1 MNVAV
6 LGVATS
12 PFGELFA
19 LSAKDLAKRVVG
31 DALETSGY
39 DASDMDAIFV
49 GNMLSGM
56 LDGQANVGAFFADAL
71 GMAVPAVRVEGACA
85 SGGLAVNMAIQSIV
99 SKQYERVLV
108 LGVEKMTDKKPNE
121 VNAALM
127 AAGSEEER
135 QAGVS
140 FAGLYALIAQAYMQ
154 QYNVTEEEIS
164 SIAVKNHLHG
174 SLNEKAQF
182 KKQITVEQI
191 LRGTKIADPLRL
203 LHCSPISDG
212 AAAIVLTS
220 SEIAKKQHKKP
231 IFFAASEI
239 ASDTL
244 ALHNRKTFTSLAAVK
259 RAVGNA
265 YKKAGITQKAIDVAE
280 IHDCFSIAEAIA
292 VEDLGFS
299 KPGQGAKDIAK
310 GKYALSHHEV
320 VINPSGGL
328 KACGHPV
335 GATGV
340 KQIAEVVTQL
350 RGEGGKRQV
359 ANAKIG
365 LTHNVGG
372 SGSVAVVHILK
383 Q

>member
-6 LGVATS
+6 LGVVTS

-19 LSAKDLAKRVVG
+19 LSAKDLAKQVIA
-31 DALETSGY
+31 DALELSGY
-39 DASDMDAIFV
+39 KPSDIDAIFV

-99 SKQYERVLV
+99 SKQYEKVLV

-140 FAGLYALIAQAYMQ
+140 FAGLYALIAQAYML

-174 SLNEKAQF
+174 LLNEKAQF

-259 RAVGNA
+259 KAAGNA
-265 YKKAGITQKAIDVAE
+265 YKKAGITQKEIDVAE
-280 IHDCFSIAEAIA
+280 IHDCFTIAEAIA

-299 KPGQGAKDIAK
+299 KPGEGAKDIAK
-310 GKYALSHHEV
+310 GKYALSQDKV
-320 VINPSGGL
+320 VVNPSGGL

-350 RGEGGKRQV
+350 RGEAGKRQV

-372 SGSVAVVHILK
+372 SGSVAVIHILK
-383 Q
+383 K